1 MKNTLTDLN
10 NILFEQLERLNDDE
24 IMQNSDKAKSELE
37 RAKGMS
43 QIASQIANTAKTQL
57 DAFRFAEEYRIKQA
71 EMPDLLKNRNVQALE
86 EKDAKTK

>member
-10 NILFEQLERLNDDE
+10 NILFEQLERLNDNY
-24 IMQNSDKAKSELE
+24 IMEDKEKARLELE

-57 DAFRFAEEYRIKQA
+57 DAFRFAEEFRIKQS
-71 EMPDLLKNRNVQALE
+71 EMPDLLKNRNVMVLE
-86 EKDAKTK
+86 DANGNSK